1 MQSCTDQESFPHIF
15 TYLIFPLVVEGR
27 RSRCYITYEEF
38 HGPGSEALLWG
49 VLEQVT
55 LEGRVDGCVN
65 LQVEWF
71 LVMTRPRVCPWE
83 LVSEE
88 ERKKKPLDN

>member
-1 MQSCTDQESFPHIF
+1 MKSFM
-15 TYLIFPLVVEGR
+15 
-27 RSRCYITYEEF
+27 
-38 HGPGSEALLWG
+38 GPGREALLWG

-88 ERKKKPLDN
+88 ERKKKPLDI